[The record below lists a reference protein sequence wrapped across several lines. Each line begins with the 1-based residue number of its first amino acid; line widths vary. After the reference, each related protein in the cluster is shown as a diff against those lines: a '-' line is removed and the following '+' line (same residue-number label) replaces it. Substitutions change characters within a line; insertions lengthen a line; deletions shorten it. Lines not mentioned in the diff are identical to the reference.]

1 MEKIENSPIF
11 GSKSA
16 RHFLHYV
23 KGKCRKHGIKLALRE
38 VSYLK
43 LDGNIKCSGYFD
55 DEGGMLAVAMKSPL
69 ALEILVHEFA
79 HLTQYVDNCKSWR
92 NLGNSLDKMT
102 NWLIGK
108 NVRDYERHINVA
120 RDLEIDNEKRA
131 VEIIKQ
137 FELDIDIKDYIVRAN
152 SYIYFYNWMK
162 TTRRWSSP
170 SNSPYK
176 NKALLQVM
184 PKTFQKSYRTIP
196 KHIAKVFKQEQI

>member
-1 MEKIENSPIF
+1 MAKTKQSKAF
-11 GSKSA
+11 GNRSA

-23 KGKCRKHGIKLALRE
+23 KGKCKKHGIELVLRE

-55 DEGGMLAVAMKSPL
+55 DEGGTLAVAMKSPL

-79 HLTQYVDNCKSWR
+79 HLTQYVDNCKAWR
-92 NLGNSLDKMT
+92 NLGDSLDKMT

-108 NVRDYERHINVA
+108 NIKDYERHINVA

-131 VEIIKQ
+131 VKIIKQ
-137 FELDIDIKDYIVRAN
+137 FGLDIDMRDYIMRAN
-152 SYIYFYNWMK
+152 SYIYFYNWLK
-162 TTRRWSSP
+162 TTRRWSTP

-176 NKALLQVM
+176 NKALLEVM

-196 KHIAKVFKQEQI
+196 KRIAKVFKEQAI